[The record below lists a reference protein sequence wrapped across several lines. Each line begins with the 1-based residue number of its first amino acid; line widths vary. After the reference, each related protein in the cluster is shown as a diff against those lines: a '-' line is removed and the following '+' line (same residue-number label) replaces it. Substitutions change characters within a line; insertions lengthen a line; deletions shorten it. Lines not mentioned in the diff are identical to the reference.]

1 MTHIEQMS
9 IEGKL
14 KMLSVPFE
22 KRLISK
28 KPKPTKD
35 QGSCDSKL
43 KVKCKECGGF
53 HHPQVIHL
61 DYVGHAALTDR
72 LLSVDAAWTWEPM
85 AYKDGLPAFDAS
97 GGLWIKLTILG
108 ITRIGY
114 GHAAANPHADIGSR
128 EKEVIGDA
136 LRNAAMRFGCALEL
150 WHKGDLHSPIEE
162 NAKPEDPPKH
172 DLASYPE
179 DQFKSNLPAWIER
192 ISKKKQT
199 PEQII
204 NMISTKYTLSDV
216 QKQSILNIG
225 VENADS

>member
-1 MTHIEQMS
+1 MS
-9 IEGKL
+9 IEDKL
-14 KMLSVPFE
+14 KLLSAPFE

-28 KPKPTKD
+28 KPKPTKE
-35 QGSCDSKL
+35 QNGCDFKL

-72 LLSVDAAWTWEPM
+72 LLNVDPAWTWEPM
-85 AYKDGLPAFDAS
+85 AYRDGLPAFDSS

-114 GHAAANPHADIGSR
+114 GHGAANPHADIGSR

-150 WHKGDLHSPIEE
+150 WHKGDLHDP
-162 NAKPEDPPKH
+162 NDGDTKPEEKAKAKQETLPVLPDDAFDK
-172 DLASYPE
+172 
-179 DQFKSNLPAWIER
+179 KSIVWKKSMIDKGETAENLIAFL
-192 ISKKKQT
+192 Q
-199 PEQII
+199 
-204 NMISTKYTLSDV
+204 TKYTFNEDQISTI
-216 QKQSILNIG
+216 KSW
-225 VENADS
+225 E